1 MSTDN
6 PATEHGIVRLRSL
19 AAILGVGLVLA
30 VPVALPAQDT
40 VMAAGPQY
48 RAGSVTRLF
57 NGPGYRREWTT
68 PVRAPFLNPDTFAGG
83 LTATEV
89 GGGFATAV
97 LRMRGADGREYVFRT
112 VDKTTD
118 RGLPPDLRNTF
129 AHRIVQDLV
138 SAKHP
143 GAAYMLPPM
152 LQAVGVLHV
161 APALYVMPDHPFLGE
176 FRDQFAGRMGQVE
189 ERPEDREEDEDQ
201 PGARRP
207 ARSFAD
213 ADRVVGTDRL
223 LERLEEDPEER
234 VDSRTYLTARLVDLI
249 AGDWDRHTDQW
260 RWAGW
265 EDGDEW
271 SWRPIPRDR
280 DNAFSDYEGLIPRA
294 ARSFQPHLTDYG
306 PHWRA
311 LTGLFYLSAQ
321 LDRRLL
327 ADIDRRTWDSVT
339 AFVRARITDEVI
351 DRAVRQMPPEYQA
364 VRAREMAA
372 ALRVRRDRL
381 EEASTAFYET
391 LASDV
396 DVHAT
401 DEADRAQV
409 ERFPDGSVE
418 LRIFAEDGRSPYFV
432 RRFVPRE
439 TREVRVYLHGG
450 DDQAVITGEAPRS
463 IQVRLIGGGGDDQ
476 LADASAAGARMA
488 VFHDDRGDNR
498 FSPGPGTRVDER
510 GYDPP
515 TVRTFNPNP
524 PPPRDWGSEFLPLA
538 PWAGWVVNV
547 GPVVGAG
554 PTWTRYG
561 FRRVPY
567 KRQVSLRALY
577 APLEKGVGVEGIADH
592 VFTGSRG
599 GLRLYGGARTFQV
612 IRFHGLGNQT
622 PGNAEAEYE
631 VTNDEVRAEAL
642 WWGRMGRRAFWRA
655 GPVARWMEPRIY
667 PLVGTPGLR
676 GTDGFAAAGARAEMH
691 VDGRDT
697 LPVTRRG
704 WWIGAQAEGLGSDLG
719 PFGSLSGEART
730 YLSLGAGPVLALRAG
745 GEMVRGDF
753 PFQEAAFIGGPE
765 SLRGYPW
772 QRFAGDAAAFGSAE
786 LRQPLGTVKLLIRG
800 RLGVL
805 ALADAGR
812 VWVDGNSP
820 GGWHTNLG
828 GGAWFESM
836 GMVASLTYAQGDA
849 GRFYLGFGMTY

>member
-1 MSTDN
+1 M
-6 PATEHGIVRLRSL
+6 RLRSFL
-19 AAILGVGLVLA
+19 AILGAGLGLA
-30 VPVALPAQDT
+30 APAALPAQDT

-48 RAGSVTRLF
+48 RAGALTRLF

-68 PVRAPFLNPDTFAGG
+68 PVRAPFLDPDTFAGG

-89 GGGFATAV
+89 GGGFATAS
-97 LRMRGADGREYVFRT
+97 LRMRGADGREYVFRL
-112 VDKTTD
+112 VDKTTEA
-118 RGLPPDLRNTF
+118 GLPPDLRNTF
-129 AHRIVQDLV
+129 VHRVVQDLV

-161 APALYVMPDHPFLGE
+161 TPELYIMPDHPFLGE
-176 FRDQFAGRMGQVE
+176 FRDRFVGRMGQVE
-189 ERPEDREEDEDQ
+189 ERPEDAQEDEDE
-201 PGARRP
+201 PDARRP
-207 ARSFAD
+207 AQSFAR

-234 VDSRTYLTARLVDLI
+234 VDSRAFLTARLVDFI
-249 AGDWDRHTDQW
+249 AGDWDRHEDQW
-260 RWAGW
+260 RWAGY
-265 EDGDEW
+265 ENGDEW

-294 ARSFQPHLTDYG
+294 VRSFQPHLTDFG

-311 LTGLFYLSAQ
+311 LSALFYLPAE

-327 ADIDRRTWDSVT
+327 ADLDRRTWDSVT
-339 AFVRARITDEVI
+339 AFVRARITDPVI
-351 DRAVRQMPPEYQA
+351 DRAVREMPPEYQA
-364 VRAREMAA
+364 ARGAELAA
-372 ALRVRRDRL
+372 ALRYRRDRL
-381 EEASTAFYET
+381 AEASGAFYET

-418 LRIFAEDGRSPYFV
+418 LRIYEEDGRNPYFR
-432 RRFVPRE
+432 RRFVPQE

-450 DDQAVITGEAPRS
+450 DDQATITGQAPHS
-463 IQVRLIGGGGDDQ
+463 IQVRLIGGGGDDRLVDQ
-476 LADASAAGARMA
+476 SVAGARMA
-488 VFHDDRGDNR
+488 IFHDDRGDNQ
-498 FSPGPGTRVDER
+498 FTPGPGTRVDR
-510 GYDPP
+510 SGYEPP
-515 TVRTFNPNP
+515 PVRSFNPNP
-524 PPPRDWGSEFLPLA
+524 PPPRDWGSEFAPLA

-547 GPVVGAG
+547 GPVLGAG

-561 FRRVPY
+561 FRRQPY

-577 APLEKGVGVEGIADH
+577 APLEKGIGVEAIADY
-592 VFTGSRG
+592 VFTGSRS
-599 GLRLYGGARTFQV
+599 GLRLAAGARTFHV
-612 IRFHGLGNQT
+612 LRFHGLGNQS
-622 PGNAEAEYE
+622 PGEAEAEYE

-642 WWGRMGRRAFWRA
+642 WHGRLGRRVFYRI
-655 GPVARWMEPRIY
+655 GPVARWMEPRVY
-667 PLVGTPGLR
+667 PFAGTPGLR
-676 GTDGFAAAGARAEMH
+676 GTDGFVAGGALAELRI
-691 VDGRDT
+691 DGRDT

-704 WWIGAQAEGLGSDLG
+704 WWVGARAEGLGSDLG
-719 PFGSLSGEART
+719 PFGSLAGEART

-745 GEMVRGDF
+745 GQMVRGDF

-772 QRFAGDAAAFGSAE
+772 QRFAGDAAAYGSVE

-800 RLGVL
+800 RLGVI

-812 VWVDGNSP
+812 VWLDGDSP
-820 GGWHTNLG
+820 GGWHTDVG

-836 GMVASLTYAQGDA
+836 GFVGTFTYARGDIA
-849 GRFYLGFGMTY
+849 RWYLGFGMTY

>member
-1 MSTDN
+1 
-6 PATEHGIVRLRSL
+6 EHGIVRLRSL
-19 AAILGVGLVLA
+19 AAILGAGLALA
-30 VPVALPAQDT
+30 APAALPAQDT

-48 RAGSVTRLF
+48 RAGALTRFF
-57 NGPGYRREWTT
+57 NGAGYRDEWTT
-68 PVRAPFLNPDTFAGG
+68 PVRAPFLDPDTFAGG

-89 GGGFATAV
+89 GGGYATAV
-97 LRMRGADGREYVFRT
+97 LRMRGADGREYVFRV
-112 VDKTTD
+112 VDKTTE

-129 AHRIVQDLV
+129 VHDVIQDLV

-161 APALYVMPDHPFLGE
+161 SPRLYVMPDHPFLGE
-176 FRDQFAGRMGQVE
+176 FREQFAGRMGQVE
-189 ERPEDREEDEDQ
+189 ERPEDKEEDEDEPGQ
-201 PGARRP
+201 PRP
-207 ARSFAD
+207 PRSFAD

-249 AGDWDRHTDQW
+249 AGDWDRHFDQW

-265 EDGDEW
+265 EEGDRW
-271 SWRPIPRDR
+271 TWRPIPRDR
-280 DNAFSDYEGLIPRA
+280 DNAFSDYEGLIPRV
-294 ARSFQPHLTDYG
+294 ARTFQPHLTDYG

-311 LTGLFYLSAQ
+311 LAGLFYLPAE

-327 ADIDRRTWDSVT
+327 AELDRRTWDSVT
-339 AFVRARITDEVI
+339 AAVRARITDPVI
-351 DRAVRQMPPEYQA
+351 DRAVGQLPPEY
-364 VRAREMAA
+364 RAIRRDELAA
-372 ALRVRRDRL
+372 ALRARRDRL
-381 EEASTAFYET
+381 AEASTAFYEI

-401 DEADRAQV
+401 DEDDRAQV

-418 LRIFAEDGRSPYFV
+418 LRIFEDDGRDPYFR
-432 RRFVPRE
+432 RRFVPGE

-450 DDQAVITGEAPRS
+450 DDQAAITGQAPRS

-476 LADASAAGARMA
+476 LSDGSDAGERMA

-510 GYDPP
+510 EYDPP
-515 TVRTFNPNP
+515 RVPSLMPNAP
-524 PPPRDWGSEFLPLA
+524 PARDWGSAFVLA
-538 PWAGWVVNV
+538 PWAGWVQNV
-547 GPVVGAG
+547 GPVLGAG

-577 APLEKGVGVEGIADH
+577 APLEDGVGVEGIADQ
-592 VFTGSRG
+592 VFTGSQG
-599 GLRLYGGARTFQV
+599 GLRLAAGARTFHMV
-612 IRFHGLGNQT
+612 RFHGLGNDS
-622 PGNAEAEYE
+622 PGDVGEEYE

-642 WWGRMGRRAFWRA
+642 WYGRMGERVLWRV

-667 PLVGTPGLR
+667 PFAGTPGLR
-676 GTDGFAAAGARAEMH
+676 GTDGYVAGGARAELT
-691 VDGRDT
+691 VEGRDT

-704 WWIGAQAEGLGSDLG
+704 WWIGARAEGLGSDRG
-719 PFGSLSGEART
+719 SFGSASGEART
-730 YLSLGAGPVLALRAG
+730 YLSLGPGPVLALRAG
-745 GEMVRGDF
+745 GGMVRGDF

-765 SLRGYPW
+765 SLRGYPA

-800 RLGVL
+800 RLGVF

-812 VWVDGNSP
+812 VWLDGDSP
-820 GGWHTNLG
+820 GGWHTDVG

-836 GMVASLTYAQGDA
+836 GLVGTLTYARGDVS
-849 GRFYLGFGMTY
+849 RWYLGFGMPY